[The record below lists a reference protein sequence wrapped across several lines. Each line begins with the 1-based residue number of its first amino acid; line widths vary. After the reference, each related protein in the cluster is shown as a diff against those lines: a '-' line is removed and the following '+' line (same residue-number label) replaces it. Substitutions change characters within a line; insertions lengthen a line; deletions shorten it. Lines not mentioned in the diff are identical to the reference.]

1 MADKITVEELLAR
14 NKTVMKT
21 YKANPTFQYLAENQI
36 AVGKTLVISCAD
48 PRSDPA
54 YILNLNFGDTSL
66 LHSILRNVGGQVKP
80 LLNDILALDNLLVFN
95 QVMIIHHTDCGTT
108 HFTNEQVRGVVIAR
122 DPEVEVEHVDYG
134 EISDLPKSVITDVRF
149 LKERKEVRSELKE
162 KIRGFLYDI
171 ETGGLSEIIE

>member
-21 YKANPTFQYLAENQI
+21 HKANPTFQYLAENQI

-54 YILNLNFGDTSL
+54 YILNLNFGETA
-66 LHSILRNVGGQVKP
+66 ILRNVGGQVKP

-122 DPEVEVEHVDYG
+122 DPEAEVEHVDYG
-134 EISDLPKSVITDVRF
+134 EISDLPMSVITDVRF
-149 LKERKEVRSELKE
+149 LKERKEVRSELRE

>member
-1 MADKITVEELLAR
+1 
-14 NKTVMKT
+14 MKFHNP
-21 YKANPTFQYLAENQI
+21 NPTFQFLSENQI

-54 YILNLNFGDTSL
+54 YILDLNFGGTSL
-66 LHSILRNVGGQVKP
+66 PSPSPSVQHLTIATETAILRNVGGQVKP

-122 DPEVEVEHVDYG
+122 DPEAKVENVDYG
-134 EISDLPKSVITDVRF
+134 EIDDLPKSVVRDVKF
-149 LKERKEVRSELKE
+149 LKGSKLVRSELKE

-171 ETGGLSEIIE
+171 ETGELCEISD